1 MEKFSA
7 ILDEKLATP
16 MARLAEQRHLRAVR
30 DGIIATLPM
39 IIVSSMFLVI
49 AFLPNQMP
57 ENWAIAQWIKE
68 NAGNILLPHRMSMFI
83 MTLYAVFGIG
93 FSLSKSYDLDGL
105 SGGIIAE
112 LAYLLTM
119 IPKAL
124 PEISE
129 SIQNLANSNTELNE
143 YISQIPEGWVLPMGN
158 LGSAGMFVGIISA
171 IVGVEI
177 LRLFKQR
184 GWTIKMPPQVPES
197 VARSF
202 ESLIPTAVVIL
213 LFATISMWLKIDLH
227 SIIGKLI
234 APLISA
240 SDTLPSVLIII
251 FLESFFWV
259 FGIHGSS
266 IVGTVARPLWLVL
279 LEQNTQAFAAGAP
292 IPNMAPEPFYQ
303 WFVYIGG
310 SGATIGLAILLL
322 FRSRSTYGKTL
333 GKACILPAIFNINEP
348 IIFGAPIVLNPTL
361 MIPFVGVPLILAIVA
376 WVATSLGLVGR
387 VVTLAPWTLPGPIGA
402 FFATGDVRAVIL
414 SLILIV
420 LAVILYYPFFKIY
433 DKSLVEQESTPV
445 EEGEI

>member
-1 MEKFSA
+1 MEKFAST
-7 ILDEKLATP
+7 LDEKLATP

-57 ENWAIAQWIKE
+57 ENWAIAQWIKAHA
-68 NAGNILLPHRMSMFI
+68 NDILLPHRMSMFI

-93 FSLSKSYDLDGL
+93 YSLSRSYEMDGL
-105 SGGIIAE
+105 SGGIISE
-112 LAYLLTM
+112 LAYLLTI

-124 PEISE
+124 PEVSK
-129 SIQNLANSNTELNE
+129 SINNLANSNGELKE
-143 YISQIPEGWVLPMGN
+143 YISQIPEGWVIPMGN
-158 LGSAGMFVGIISA
+158 LGSAGMFVGILSSIA
-171 IVGVEI
+171 AVEI
-177 LRLFKQR
+177 LRICKQR

-202 ESLIPTAVVIL
+202 ESLIPTAIVIL

-227 SIIGKLI
+227 SIIGEII

-251 FLESFFWV
+251 FLDSFFWV

-266 IVGTVARPLWLVL
+266 IIGTVARPLWLML
-279 LEQNTQAFAAGAP
+279 LEQNSQAFAAGAP
-292 IPNMAPEPFYQ
+292 IPNTAAEPFYQ
-303 WFVYIGG
+303 WFVLLGG
-310 SGATIGLAILLL
+310 SGATIGLALLLL
-322 FRSRSTYGKTL
+322 FRSKSTYGKTL
-333 GKACILPAIFNINEP
+333 GKAVILPAIFNINEP

-361 MIPFVGVPLILAIVA
+361 MIPFIGVPLILGIIA
-376 WVATSLGLVGR
+376 WVVTNLGLVGR

-402 FFATGDVRAVIL
+402 FFATGDVR
-414 SLILIV
+414 SIV
-420 LAVILYYPFFKIY
+420 LSFVLIAIAVILYYPFFKIY
-433 DKSLVEQESTPV
+433 DNQLLEQENNTI
-445 EEGEI
+445 E